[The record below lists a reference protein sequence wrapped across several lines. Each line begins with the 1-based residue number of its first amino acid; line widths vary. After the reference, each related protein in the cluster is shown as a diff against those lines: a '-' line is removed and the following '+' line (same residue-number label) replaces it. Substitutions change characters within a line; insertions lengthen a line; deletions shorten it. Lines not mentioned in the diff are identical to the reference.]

1 VAVALVLAL
10 AQLGRDRDLV
20 IPGLAVAIVF
30 NLVTFVPSLFV
41 QDLKSSREISAI
53 LPFGA
58 VLAGRLLTA
67 HLRPVS
73 PTTRTSRTTS
83 VSPAATATL
92 AALTAGV
99 LVFAAEL
106 GYQAAQPSAPAQ
118 NQSLADWLVA
128 RHLTA
133 GLAPDYWVA
142 NATTVAS
149 GGRVTIRPVTQSGQ
163 TLYFPQP
170 RELNSSWYNP
180 ARHDPR
186 FVAVNLGRPNAA
198 AYLAA
203 AAHTFG
209 SPAQTLQL
217 SGYTVLV
224 WRFNLLTKLQGTA
237 PAASG

>member
-1 VAVALVLAL
+1 LA
-10 AQLGRDRDLV
+10 
-20 IPGLAVAIVF
+20 
-30 NLVTFVPSLFV
+30 
-41 QDLKSSREISAI
+41 
-53 LPFGA
+53 
-58 VLAGRLLTA
+58 
-67 HLRPVS
+67 
-73 PTTRTSRTTS
+73 
-83 VSPAATATL
+83 
-92 AALTAGV
+92 AGV

-149 GGRVTIRPVTQSGQ
+149 GGRVTIRQVAQGGQ

-170 RELNSSWYNP
+170 RELNSGWYTP
-180 ARHDPR
+180 GRHDPR
-186 FVAVNLGRPNAA
+186 FVAVNLSRPNAA

-209 SPAQTLQL
+209 APAQTLHPA
-217 SGYTVLV
+217 GYTVLV
-224 WRFNLLTKLQGTA
+224 WPVNLLTKLQGTA